1 MKRIITLIT
10 LVLVSASTLMYAQS
24 SSETRQA
31 ERKAQREAQK
41 AREKAENERNYAIA
55 VQALKEGKFVLEAD
69 QLVFKRGRSA
79 FVSSTTNFVL
89 MDGEHASVQIAA
101 NNALA
106 GPNGIGG
113 ITVDGSRKEM
123 KITTDKK
130 GNVNCSFSV
139 QGIGISA
146 QVYITLTNGGN
157 NASARISPNF
167 NSNTLTLNGVLVPLS
182 QSNVYKTPLLS
193 VQSIKKRRYSY
204 RVRILLISCRHDI
217 NRMWTFILLSVD
229 TLGNNIPN
237 HPYKPLL

>member
-41 AREKAENERNYAIA
+41 AREKAENERNYTIA

-139 QGIGISA
+139 Q
-146 QVYITLTNGGN
+146 VYITLTNGGN

-182 QSNVYKTPLLS
+182 QSNVYKGRAL
-193 VQSIKKRRYSY
+193 
-204 RVRILLISCRHDI
+204 
-217 NRMWTFILLSVD
+217 
-229 TLGNNIPN
+229 
-237 HPYKPLL
+237 

>member
-89 MDGEHASVQIAA
+89 MDGEHASAQIAA

-182 QSNVYKTPLLS
+182 QSNVYKGRAL
-193 VQSIKKRRYSY
+193 
-204 RVRILLISCRHDI
+204 
-217 NRMWTFILLSVD
+217 
-229 TLGNNIPN
+229 
-237 HPYKPLL
+237 

>member
-10 LVLVSASTLMYAQS
+10 LVLVSAATLMYAQS

-41 AREKAENERNYAIA
+41 AREKAENERNYTIA

-182 QSNVYKTPLLS
+182 QSNVYKGRAL
-193 VQSIKKRRYSY
+193 
-204 RVRILLISCRHDI
+204 
-217 NRMWTFILLSVD
+217 
-229 TLGNNIPN
+229 
-237 HPYKPLL
+237 

>member
-41 AREKAENERNYAIA
+41 AREKAENERNYTIA

-89 MDGEHASVQIAA
+89 MDGELASVQIAA

-182 QSNVYKTPLLS
+182 QSNVYKGRAL
-193 VQSIKKRRYSY
+193 
-204 RVRILLISCRHDI
+204 
-217 NRMWTFILLSVD
+217 
-229 TLGNNIPN
+229 
-237 HPYKPLL
+237 

>member
-106 GPNGIGG
+106 GPNGIGS

-182 QSNVYKTPLLS
+182 QSNVYKGRAL
-193 VQSIKKRRYSY
+193 
-204 RVRILLISCRHDI
+204 
-217 NRMWTFILLSVD
+217 
-229 TLGNNIPN
+229 
-237 HPYKPLL
+237 

>member
-130 GNVNCSFSV
+130 GNVNRSFSV

-182 QSNVYKTPLLS
+182 QSNVYKGRAL
-193 VQSIKKRRYSY
+193 
-204 RVRILLISCRHDI
+204 
-217 NRMWTFILLSVD
+217 
-229 TLGNNIPN
+229 
-237 HPYKPLL
+237 

>member
-146 QVYITLTNGGN
+146 QVYSTLTNGGN

-182 QSNVYKTPLLS
+182 QSNVYKGRAL
-193 VQSIKKRRYSY
+193 
-204 RVRILLISCRHDI
+204 
-217 NRMWTFILLSVD
+217 
-229 TLGNNIPN
+229 
-237 HPYKPLL
+237 

>member
-69 QLVFKRGRSA
+69 QLVFKRGRGA

-182 QSNVYKTPLLS
+182 QSNVYKGRAL
-193 VQSIKKRRYSY
+193 
-204 RVRILLISCRHDI
+204 
-217 NRMWTFILLSVD
+217 
-229 TLGNNIPN
+229 
-237 HPYKPLL
+237 

>member
-182 QSNVYKTPLLS
+182 QSNVYKEIGRAH
-193 VQSIKKRRYSY
+193 V
-204 RVRILLISCRHDI
+204 
-217 NRMWTFILLSVD
+217 
-229 TLGNNIPN
+229 
-237 HPYKPLL
+237 

>member
-24 SSETRQA
+24 SSETRRA
-31 ERKAQREAQK
+31 ERKAPTRSPESNAK
-41 AREKAENERNYAIA
+41 KAENERNYAIA

-79 FVSSTTNFVL
+79 FVSSTTNFVM

-101 NNALA
+101 NSALA

-139 QGIGISA
+139 QGIGIST
-146 QVYITLTNGGN
+146 QVHITLTNGGN

-182 QSNVYKTPLLS
+182 QSNVYKGRAL
-193 VQSIKKRRYSY
+193 
-204 RVRILLISCRHDI
+204 
-217 NRMWTFILLSVD
+217 
-229 TLGNNIPN
+229 
-237 HPYKPLL
+237 

>member
-182 QSNVYKTPLLS
+182 QSNVYKWRAL
-193 VQSIKKRRYSY
+193 
-204 RVRILLISCRHDI
+204 
-217 NRMWTFILLSVD
+217 
-229 TLGNNIPN
+229 
-237 HPYKPLL
+237 

>member
-41 AREKAENERNYAIA
+41 AREKAENERNYTIA

-130 GNVNCSFSV
+130 GNVTCSFSV

-182 QSNVYKTPLLS
+182 QSNVYKGRAL
-193 VQSIKKRRYSY
+193 
-204 RVRILLISCRHDI
+204 
-217 NRMWTFILLSVD
+217 
-229 TLGNNIPN
+229 
-237 HPYKPLL
+237 

>member
-79 FVSSTTNFVL
+79 FVSLTTNFVL

-182 QSNVYKTPLLS
+182 QSNVYKGRAL
-193 VQSIKKRRYSY
+193 
-204 RVRILLISCRHDI
+204 
-217 NRMWTFILLSVD
+217 
-229 TLGNNIPN
+229 
-237 HPYKPLL
+237 

>member
-146 QVYITLTNGGN
+146 QVYITLTNGG
-157 NASARISPNF
+157 
-167 NSNTLTLNGVLVPLS
+167 L
-182 QSNVYKTPLLS
+182 YKTPLLS

-217 NRMWTFILLSVD
+217 NRMR
-229 TLGNNIPN
+229 
-237 HPYKPLL
+237 YKELINSYTEY

>member
-24 SSETRQA
+24 SNETRRA

-79 FVSSTTNFVL
+79 FVSSTTNFVM

-101 NNALA
+101 NSALA

-130 GNVNCSFSV
+130 GSV
-139 QGIGISA
+139 ELQYMIFRKPDTIR
-146 QVYITLTNGGN
+146 NE
-157 NASARISPNF
+157 
-167 NSNTLTLNGVLVPLS
+167 
-182 QSNVYKTPLLS
+182 
-193 VQSIKKRRYSY
+193 KKS
-204 RVRILLISCRHDI
+204 
-217 NRMWTFILLSVD
+217 
-229 TLGNNIPN
+229 
-237 HPYKPLL
+237 

>member
-69 QLVFKRGRSA
+69 QLVFKRGRGE

-89 MDGEHASVQIAA
+89 MDGEHASVQIAV

-182 QSNVYKTPLLS
+182 QSNVYKGRAL
-193 VQSIKKRRYSY
+193 
-204 RVRILLISCRHDI
+204 
-217 NRMWTFILLSVD
+217 
-229 TLGNNIPN
+229 
-237 HPYKPLL
+237 

>member
-79 FVSSTTNFVL
+79 FVSSTTHVVL

-182 QSNVYKTPLLS
+182 QSNVYKGRAL
-193 VQSIKKRRYSY
+193 
-204 RVRILLISCRHDI
+204 
-217 NRMWTFILLSVD
+217 
-229 TLGNNIPN
+229 
-237 HPYKPLL
+237 

>member
-24 SSETRQA
+24 SNETRRA

-79 FVSSTTNFVL
+79 FVSSTTNFVM

-101 NNALA
+101 NSALA

-139 QGIGISA
+139 QDIGISA

-182 QSNVYKTPLLS
+182 QSNVYKGRAL
-193 VQSIKKRRYSY
+193 
-204 RVRILLISCRHDI
+204 
-217 NRMWTFILLSVD
+217 
-229 TLGNNIPN
+229 
-237 HPYKPLL
+237 

>member
-106 GPNGIGG
+106 GPNG
-113 ITVDGSRKEM
+113 TVDGSRKEM

-182 QSNVYKTPLLS
+182 QSNVYKGRAL
-193 VQSIKKRRYSY
+193 
-204 RVRILLISCRHDI
+204 
-217 NRMWTFILLSVD
+217 
-229 TLGNNIPN
+229 
-237 HPYKPLL
+237 

>member
-41 AREKAENERNYAIA
+41 AREKAENERNYTIA

-182 QSNVYKTPLLS
+182 QPNVYKGRAL
-193 VQSIKKRRYSY
+193 
-204 RVRILLISCRHDI
+204 
-217 NRMWTFILLSVD
+217 
-229 TLGNNIPN
+229 
-237 HPYKPLL
+237 

>member
-167 NSNTLTLNGVLVPLS
+167 NSNTLTLNGVLVPLF
-182 QSNVYKTPLLS
+182 QSNVYKGRAL
-193 VQSIKKRRYSY
+193 
-204 RVRILLISCRHDI
+204 
-217 NRMWTFILLSVD
+217 
-229 TLGNNIPN
+229 
-237 HPYKPLL
+237 

>member
-69 QLVFKRGRSA
+69 QLVCKRGRSA

-113 ITVDGSRKEM
+113 ITVDGSSKEM
-123 KITTDKK
+123 KITTDNK

-182 QSNVYKTPLLS
+182 QSNVYKGRAL
-193 VQSIKKRRYSY
+193 
-204 RVRILLISCRHDI
+204 
-217 NRMWTFILLSVD
+217 
-229 TLGNNIPN
+229 
-237 HPYKPLL
+237 

>member
-167 NSNTLTLNGVLVPLS
+167 NSNTLTLNGVWSIVPVKRL
-182 QSNVYKTPLLS
+182 QRAGF
-193 VQSIKKRRYSY
+193 IKHPF
-204 RVRILLISCRHDI
+204 C
-217 NRMWTFILLSVD
+217 
-229 TLGNNIPN
+229 
-237 HPYKPLL
+237 PYKV

>member
-146 QVYITLTNGGN
+146 QV
-157 NASARISPNF
+157 
-167 NSNTLTLNGVLVPLS
+167 
-182 QSNVYKTPLLS
+182 
-193 VQSIKKRRYSY
+193 
-204 RVRILLISCRHDI
+204 DI
-217 NRMWTFILLSVD
+217 NAKTVFVLARTWVFECISRIHIVKER
-229 TLGNNIPN
+229 IAVIW
-237 HPYKPLL
+237 Y

>member
-182 QSNVYKTPLLS
+182 QSNVYKGQAL
-193 VQSIKKRRYSY
+193 
-204 RVRILLISCRHDI
+204 
-217 NRMWTFILLSVD
+217 
-229 TLGNNIPN
+229 
-237 HPYKPLL
+237 

>member
-157 NASARISPNF
+157 HASARISPNF
-167 NSNTLTLNGVLVPLS
+167 NSNTLTLNGVLPVKRL
-182 QSNVYKTPLLS
+182 QRAGF
-193 VQSIKKRRYSY
+193 IKHPF
-204 RVRILLISCRHDI
+204 C
-217 NRMWTFILLSVD
+217 
-229 TLGNNIPN
+229 
-237 HPYKPLL
+237 PYKV

>member
-41 AREKAENERNYAIA
+41 AREKAENERTYAIA

-79 FVSSTTNFVL
+79 FVSSTTSFVL

-182 QSNVYKTPLLS
+182 QSNVYKGRAL
-193 VQSIKKRRYSY
+193 
-204 RVRILLISCRHDI
+204 
-217 NRMWTFILLSVD
+217 
-229 TLGNNIPN
+229 
-237 HPYKPLL
+237 

>member
-89 MDGEHASVQIAA
+89 MDGEPASVQIAA

-182 QSNVYKTPLLS
+182 QSNVYKGRAL
-193 VQSIKKRRYSY
+193 
-204 RVRILLISCRHDI
+204 
-217 NRMWTFILLSVD
+217 
-229 TLGNNIPN
+229 
-237 HPYKPLL
+237 

>member
-113 ITVDGSRKEM
+113 ITVDGSRKET

-182 QSNVYKTPLLS
+182 QSNVYKGRAL
-193 VQSIKKRRYSY
+193 
-204 RVRILLISCRHDI
+204 
-217 NRMWTFILLSVD
+217 
-229 TLGNNIPN
+229 
-237 HPYKPLL
+237 

>member
-79 FVSSTTNFVL
+79 SVSSTTNFVL

-182 QSNVYKTPLLS
+182 QSNVYKGRAL
-193 VQSIKKRRYSY
+193 
-204 RVRILLISCRHDI
+204 
-217 NRMWTFILLSVD
+217 
-229 TLGNNIPN
+229 
-237 HPYKPLL
+237 

>member
-79 FVSSTTNFVL
+79 FVSSTTTFVL

-182 QSNVYKTPLLS
+182 QSNVYKGRAL
-193 VQSIKKRRYSY
+193 
-204 RVRILLISCRHDI
+204 
-217 NRMWTFILLSVD
+217 
-229 TLGNNIPN
+229 
-237 HPYKPLL
+237 

>member
-146 QVYITLTNGGN
+146 QVYILKSATKLFSVLL
-157 NASARISPNF
+157 ASKR
-167 NSNTLTLNGVLVPLS
+167 PLI
-182 QSNVYKTPLLS
+182 TELA
-193 VQSIKKRRYSY
+193 
-204 RVRILLISCRHDI
+204 D
-217 NRMWTFILLSVD
+217 
-229 TLGNNIPN
+229 
-237 HPYKPLL
+237 

>member
-41 AREKAENERNYAIA
+41 AREKAENERHFA

-182 QSNVYKTPLLS
+182 QSNVYKGRAL
-193 VQSIKKRRYSY
+193 
-204 RVRILLISCRHDI
+204 
-217 NRMWTFILLSVD
+217 
-229 TLGNNIPN
+229 
-237 HPYKPLL
+237 

>member
-182 QSNVYKTPLLS
+182 QSNVYKGY
-193 VQSIKKRRYSY
+193 V
-204 RVRILLISCRHDI
+204 
-217 NRMWTFILLSVD
+217 NRTVS
-229 TLGNNIPN
+229 TL
-237 HPYKPLL
+237 